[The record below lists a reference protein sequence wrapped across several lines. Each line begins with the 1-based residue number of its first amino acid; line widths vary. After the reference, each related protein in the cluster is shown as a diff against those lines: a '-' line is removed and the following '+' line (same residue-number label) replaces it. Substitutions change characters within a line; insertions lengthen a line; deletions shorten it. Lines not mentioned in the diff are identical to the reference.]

1 MPVLPISGFLN
12 LLQGS
17 QTLSAAQLTELRNS
31 AAAKSG
37 NLRAVGKLIYD
48 KGWLTRFQIALIA
61 NGKETQIGPYR
72 LLDRIGEGGMGQV
85 YKACHVGMN
94 RIVALK
100 IIRKERLNNP
110 KAVTRFLREIQAAA
124 ELVHPNI
131 VMAYDAGQ
139 SGSTHYFAME
149 YVDGIDLDR
158 MVKQSGPL
166 PVGQACD
173 FICQAAH
180 GLQHAHE
187 QGLVHRDIKPS
198 NLLVAR
204 LTPTRLIIKI
214 LDMGLARLRGAG
226 SDSEHGTVVGT
237 PHYLP
242 PERALNPQSV
252 DIRGD
257 IYSLGCTLYFLLA
270 GQPPF
275 EGDSITEL
283 LMKHQMEEYAPIRQY
298 RPEVSEALAAL
309 VHKAMAKRPEERFQ
323 VPSAMAE
330 ALTPFCDSPP
340 GGVARHR

>member
-1 MPVLPISGFLN
+1 MPVLPVAGFLE

-17 QTLSAAQLTELRNS
+17 QVLDAGQLTELRNS
-31 AAAKSG
+31 PPAQAG
-37 NLRAVGKLIYD
+37 DLRGLGKLICD

-61 NGKETQIGPYR
+61 NGRELQIGPYR
-72 LLDRIGEGGMGQV
+72 LLDRVGEGGMGQV
-85 YKACHVGMN
+85 YKAWHTGMN
-94 RIVALK
+94 RVVALK
-100 IIRKERLNNP
+100 VIRKERLANP
-110 KAVTRFLREIQAAA
+110 RAVTRFRREIQAAA

-139 SGSTHYFAME
+139 AGPTHYFAME

-158 MVKQSGPL
+158 MVKESGPL
-166 PVGQACD
+166 PIGQACD
-173 FICQAAH
+173 FIHQAAQ

-198 NLLVAR
+198 NLLVAQLVPGR
-204 LTPTRLIIKI
+204 FIVKI
-214 LDMGLARLRGAG
+214 LDMGLARLRGAS

-242 PERALNPQSV
+242 PERGLNSQSV

-257 IYSLGCTLYFLLA
+257 IYSLGCTLYFVLA

-275 EGDSITEL
+275 QGSSITEL
-283 LMKHQMEEYAPIRQY
+283 LLKHQMEEYAPIREY

-309 VHKAMAKRPEERFQ
+309 VRRAMAKKPEQRFAT
-323 VPSAMAE
+323 PSAMAD
-330 ALTPFCDSPP
+330 ALLPFCAGPVS
-340 GGVARHR
+340 GSARR